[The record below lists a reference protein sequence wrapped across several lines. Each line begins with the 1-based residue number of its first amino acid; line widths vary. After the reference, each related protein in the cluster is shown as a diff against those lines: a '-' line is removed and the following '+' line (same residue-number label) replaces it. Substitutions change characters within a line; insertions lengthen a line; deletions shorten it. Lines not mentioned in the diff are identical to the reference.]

1 MIKPDDNTRR
11 ANRRL
16 FAATAV
22 FAVLFCAA
30 IILWKAFLT

>member
-1 MIKPDDNTRR
+1 MNGPDAQTRR

-16 FAATAV
+16 LAAIALFAI
-22 FAVLFCAA
+22 LFCAA

>member
-1 MIKPDDNTRR
+1 MNGPDAATRR

-16 FAATAV
+16 LLAMAV

-30 IILWKAFLT
+30 VILWKAFLT

>member
-1 MIKPDDNTRR
+1 MSSPDAQTRR

-16 FAATAV
+16 FGALAF
-22 FAVLFCAA
+22 FAVLFCVA

>member
-1 MIKPDDNTRR
+1 MIKPDANTRR

-16 FAATAV
+16 LAGMAF

-30 IILWKAFLT
+30 VILWKAFLT

>member
-1 MIKPDDNTRR
+1 MIKPDTNTRR

-16 FAATAV
+16 LMAMAV

-30 IILWKAFLT
+30 VILWKAFLT

>member
-1 MIKPDDNTRR
+1 MNGPDAQTRR

-16 FAATAV
+16 LVAMALFAA
-22 FAVLFCAA
+22 LFCAA

>member
-1 MIKPDDNTRR
+1 MNGPDIQTRR

-16 FAATAV
+16 LAVMAV

>member
-1 MIKPDDNTRR
+1 MNIPDSQTRR

-16 FAATAV
+16 IGALAV

>member
-1 MIKPDDNTRR
+1 MIEPDNQTRR

-16 FAATAV
+16 LAAMAA
-22 FAVLFCAA
+22 FAVLFCVA

>member
-1 MIKPDDNTRR
+1 MKAPDAKTRR
-11 ANRRL
+11 ANRL
-16 FAATAV
+16 LLAAMAL

>member
-1 MIKPDDNTRR
+1 MIEPDANTRR

-16 FAATAV
+16 LAAMAV

-30 IILWKAFLT
+30 VILWKAFLT

>member
-1 MIKPDDNTRR
+1 MNGPDPQTRR

-16 FAATAV
+16 LAGMAV

>member
-1 MIKPDDNTRR
+1 MNGPDSQTRR

-16 FAATAV
+16 LAAMAL